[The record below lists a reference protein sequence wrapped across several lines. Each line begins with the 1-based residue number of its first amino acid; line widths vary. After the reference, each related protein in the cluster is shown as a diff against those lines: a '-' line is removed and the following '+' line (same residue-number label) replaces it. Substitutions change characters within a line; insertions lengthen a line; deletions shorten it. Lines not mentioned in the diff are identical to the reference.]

1 MPTFPETPLA
11 SDWETL
17 WAAALQ
23 IAARRRGGERD
34 LSPLAV
40 DADRKVTWRDGEG
53 WQLSGTFDE
62 RTRELFALYRPLLD
76 QAPGAPPWVVAQLGQ
91 SLDGCIATHGGDS
104 CFVTGPDNLDHLH
117 RLRALCDAVIVGAGT
132 VAADDPRLTTRRVP
146 GPNPTRVVLDPALR
160 VPPTARVLQDGAAP
174 TLWLCDARSQAKA
187 DALKPNA
194 RVVGIAGLQ
203 RDDGTPDAQAVVATL
218 HALGLNVLFVEGG
231 GATVSSFVQQGALD
245 RLHLAVAPVL
255 IGAGRRGLAL
265 PAFPTM
271 ADCLR
276 PPCRVLC
283 MGDDVL
289 WDLAL
294 RDA

>member
-1 MPTFPETPLA
+1 M
-11 SDWETL
+11 
-17 WAAALQ
+17 
-23 IAARRRGGERD
+23 
-34 LSPLAV
+34 SPLAI
-40 DADRKVTWRDGEG
+40 DPDRALAWRDGDG

-62 RTRELFALYRPLLD
+62 RTHELFALYRPLLD

-91 SLDGCIATHGGDS
+91 SLDGCIATHSGDS

-132 VAADDPRLTTRRVP
+132 VAADDPQLTTRRVP

-160 VPPTARVLQDGAAP
+160 VPSTARVLQDGAAP
-174 TLWLCDARSQAKA
+174 TLWLCDARWQAQA
-187 DALKPNA
+187 GAFEVNA
-194 RVVGIAGLQ
+194 RVVGITGLQ
-203 RDDGTPDAQAVVATL
+203 RDDGTPDAQAVIDTL
-218 HALGLNVLFVEGG
+218 HALGLRLLFVEGG

-265 PAFPTM
+265 PAFTTM

-276 PPCRVLC
+276 PPCRVLR

-294 RDA
+294 R